1 MREIRTSGSQSG
13 EWKRRHGR
21 ILWHWQP
28 KGPATR
34 MADLNPAPLLDS
46 TCSKRPPWEPQ
57 FQRLDGPRLSQIIDD
72 RRKRCRVLDG
82 EQSPR
87 ARATLPFALSHELAW
102 KSNIV
107 ERTDPLA
114 IESEHG

>member
-46 TCSKRPPWEPQ
+46 TCMSGILQ
-57 FQRLDGPRLSQIIDD
+57 SQ
-72 RRKRCRVLDG
+72 
-82 EQSPR
+82 
-87 ARATLPFALSHELAW
+87 A
-102 KSNIV
+102 
-107 ERTDPLA
+107 
-114 IESEHG
+114 